1 MAQIHEYREDEHVL
15 GADGQFHVTDEPVR
29 LDVYGWED
37 WIAFAL
43 FWVLAAVVFYQV
55 FTRYFLGDPAGWTE
69 EIARYLLVATVFIG
83 ASMAVRKNNHIQV
96 DAFYRWMP
104 ARLARV
110 LSTAVDALRVLFF
123 GYATWLA
130 WLLVEKIGGQR
141 MAIVDLPMGW
151 VFGAM
156 LFGFALM
163 FARSL
168 QVAWRHWRQG
178 YSVLERPEIA
188 FEAGER

>member
-1 MAQIHEYREDEHVL
+1 M
-15 GADGQFHVTDEPVR
+15 
-29 LDVYGWED
+29 
-37 WIAFAL
+37 
-43 FWVLAAVVFYQV
+43 
-55 FTRYFLGDPAGWTE
+55 
-69 EIARYLLVATVFIG
+69 
-83 ASMAVRKNNHIQV
+83 
-96 DAFYRWMP
+96 
-104 ARLARV
+104 